1 MPGKH
6 RKIDRIMLAVLL
18 FTVSGAVLA
27 YNLHTA
33 DDGTLAVSL
42 TELLRPSACAVSD
55 HAAAHLLARDSV
67 FTSAA
72 PSAPPQENLLQEQQP
87 RSYPLL
93 EPIVRAP

>member
-1 MPGKH
+1 MPGNY
-6 RKIDRIMLAVLL
+6 RKIDKIMLAVLL

-33 DDGTLAVSL
+33 DDGTMAVSL
-42 TELLRPSACAVSD
+42 TELLRPSASAVSD
-55 HAAAHLLARDSV
+55 HAAAHILARDSV

-72 PSAPPQENLLQEQQP
+72 PSMPPQENLLQKPQP
-87 RSYPLL
+87 RPYPLL